1 MKMFIRSLRIVVVYT
16 SMSCRAMRI
25 PMNIKTKKI
34 SKSLS
39 PVMMSAMRIHTDKVS
54 VIFSDINT
62 FFIPLFLDER
72 CFLSLF

>member
-1 MKMFIRSLRIVVVYT
+1 MFILSLRIVVVNT

-39 PVMMSAMRIHTDKVS
+39 PVMMRATRIHTAMTS
-54 VIFSDINT
+54 VIFSEINN
-62 FFIPLFLDER
+62 FLFPYL
-72 CFLSLF
+72 